1 MIGTM
6 RVVLL
11 MMVISL
17 STLASAQPVT
27 EQNASNKAMKY
38 LDEGVQRAMLKYFD
52 KALIS
57 FENAIKEEPNFVTAW
72 QYLGDTHRNMKN
84 DSMAAECYLKVIELD
99 PAGDPFLYLK
109 IAEAEGNMGRYSE
122 ALEHINIFLEN
133 PSIKGDIKTK
143 AIKQRK
149 NFEFAE
155 KAVANPVEFDPQNMG
170 ENINSEFPEYFPS
183 LSVDGEVLVMTRRI
197 NDMISMG
204 PGDQRPIENEDFY
217 ISYFRDGDWTPAESM
232 GEPVNTKL
240 NEGAQSISADGRY
253 LFYTACDNI
262 ETGFGSCDMYYSI
275 RIGKQWSAPENC
287 GTIINTADWESQ
299 PSVSAD
305 GRELFFSSARPGTLG
320 SYDLW
325 MATLNDKGYWNEP
338 VNLGATINTPY
349 SEQCPFIH
357 PDGKTLYFS
366 SEGHPGMGSADIF
379 YSTRDE
385 NGEWSKPV
393 NLGYPINTKNREIS
407 LSVSADGKTAY
418 FSSDR
423 GKTKDDL
430 DIFSFE
436 LPESVRAEEVT
447 WVKAI
452 VTDART
458 RQPLRA
464 SVQLLNIGSGNTVAT
479 SYSDPQSGEFLVVL
493 PRGNEYG
500 LFVQKDGYLF
510 YSENFQLQQ
519 DMPDAPYIINV
530 ELQPISTGEILTLK
544 NIFFETASA
553 AILPPSEP
561 ELSKVLDI
569 MKKNPNMRIR
579 INGHTDN
586 VGTEADNLKL
596 SDSRA
601 NSVRTYLIEQG
612 IDGSRITTKGF
623 GESKPIDSN
632 NTETGRANNRRTE
645 IEILSL

>member
-1 MIGTM
+1 MIVTM
-6 RVVLL
+6 RNVLL
-11 MMVISL
+11 LILLSGSSL
-17 STLASAQPVT
+17 LMAQPVT
-27 EQNASNKAMKY
+27 QENASNKAMKY

-72 QYLGDTHRNMKN
+72 QYLGDTYRNLKN
-84 DSMAAECYLKVIELD
+84 DTMAAECYLKVIELD
-99 PAGDPFLYLK
+99 PTGDPFLYSKL
-109 IAEAEGNMGRYSE
+109 AEAEGNIGNYAD
-122 ALEHINIFLEN
+122 ALEHITIFLQN
-133 PSIKGDIKTK
+133 PDIKGDVKTK

-149 NFEFAE
+149 NFEFAA
-155 KAVANPVEFDPQNMG
+155 KAVENPVEFNPINMG
-170 ENINSEFPEYFPS
+170 EGVNSNDPEYFPS
-183 LSVDGEVLVMTRRI
+183 LSVDGSVLVMTRRI
-197 NDMISMG
+197 PDYISTG
-204 PGDQRPIENEDFY
+204 PGDQRAIENEDFY
-217 ISYFRDGDWTPAESM
+217 ISYFRDGAWTLAENM
-232 GEPVNTKL
+232 GAPVNTKL

-262 ETGFGSCDMYYSI
+262 ETGYGSCDMYYSI
-275 RIGKQWSAPENC
+275 RIGNQWSFPENC

-305 GRELFFSSARPGTLG
+305 GRELFFSSARPGTTG

-325 MATLNDKGYWNEP
+325 MATMGDDGYWTEP
-338 VNLGATINTPY
+338 VNLGTTINTPY

-366 SEGHPGMGSADIF
+366 SEGHPGMGSADLF

-385 NGEWSKPV
+385 AGVWSKPV
-393 NLGYPINTKNREIS
+393 NLGYPINTNNREIS

-423 GKTKDDL
+423 GKTKNDL

-436 LPESVRAEEVT
+436 LPASVQADPVT

-458 RQPLRA
+458 KQALRA
-464 SVQLLNIGSGNTVAT
+464 SVQLLNISTGETVAT
-479 SYSDPQSGEFLVVL
+479 SYSDPQTGEFLVVL
-493 PRGNEYG
+493 PKGNEYG
-500 LFVQKDGYLF
+500 LFVQKEGYLF
-510 YSENFQLQQ
+510 HSENFQLQE
-519 DMPDAPYIINV
+519 DMPDAPYIINI

-561 ELSKVLDI
+561 ELSKVVEL
-569 MKKNPNMRIR
+569 MRKNPNMRIR
-579 INGHTDN
+579 VNGHTDN
-586 VGTEADNLKL
+586 IGSETDNLKL
-596 SDSRA
+596 SDNRA
-601 NSVRTYLIEQG
+601 ISVRNYLIQQG
-612 IDGSRITTKGF
+612 IDAARITTKGF
-623 GESKPIDSN
+623 GESKPIDTN
-632 NTETGRANNRRTE
+632 ATETGRANNRRTE
-645 IEILSL
+645 IEIISL